1 MLRAARNSQ
10 RGCGAPH
17 LRTLREEK
25 KRGVTLIEANLISIV
40 DDDES
45 VRDSMKI
52 LLRSVGHRVATFT
65 SAAEL
70 LLDSVALKKTECLIL
85 DVRMP
90 GMDGLELQRRMN
102 AAHSCIPIIFVTAH
116 DDEIR
121 RQQAI
126 AAGAVDF
133 LCKPYEASTLLAAV
147 QGALSGR
154 ENLSQPAGSVEKEA
168 PDSR

>member
-1 MLRAARNSQ
+1 
-10 RGCGAPH
+10 
-17 LRTLREEK
+17 
-25 KRGVTLIEANLISIV
+25 LISIV

-45 VRDSMKI
+45 IRDSTKA
-52 LLRSVGHRVATFT
+52 LLRSVGHRVATFA

-70 LLDSVALKKTECLIL
+70 LLDSGAIRQTECLIL

-90 GMDGLELQRRMN
+90 GMDGLELQRRLN
-102 AAHSCIPIIFVTAH
+102 VGRSRIPIIFVTAH

-133 LCKPYEASTLLAAV
+133 LRKPFEASTLLAAV
-147 QGALSGR
+147 RAALSGR
-154 ENLSQPAGSVEKEA
+154 GV
-168 PDSR
+168 